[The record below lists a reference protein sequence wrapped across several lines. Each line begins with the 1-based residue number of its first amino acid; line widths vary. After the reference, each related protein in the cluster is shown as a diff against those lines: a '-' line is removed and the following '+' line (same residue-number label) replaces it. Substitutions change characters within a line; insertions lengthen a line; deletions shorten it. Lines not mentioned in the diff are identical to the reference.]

1 VGLTRVFNWLCCVV
15 ALLASAY
22 LTHQESSVGCV
33 VDFSPSA
40 YLTHQRK
47 TFLKKQQ
54 YQKNDEDSK
63 HMNTCL
69 FSVLDPHREG
79 IIHGSC
85 WLIKCHF
92 ILCFATLTCFFPSFS

>member
-1 VGLTRVFNWLCCVV
+1 V
-15 ALLASAY
+15 AALSTPAY
-22 LTHQESSVGCV
+22 LTHQESSIGCV
-33 VDFSPSA
+33 AAFSPPA

-47 TFLKKQQ
+47 TFFKKQQ

-69 FSVLDPHREG
+69 FSLLDPHRES

-85 WLIKCHF
+85 WPIKCH
-92 ILCFATLTCFFPSFS
+92 LR